1 VHLDTETLERLLH
14 DELDPRREAESRRHL
29 EACPDCRERLTDAG
43 RREARIF
50 GLFEALDHEPSVER
64 LGLPAEHSAEQAPA
78 PARPVAPTRPAW
90 LRIAASIAFVIAAGG
105 VLYALPGSPLREWI
119 AGPEANPD
127 ERPIGEGRAAGDAGA
142 LSGLT
147 VRPDGPYE
155 IAFLAGQ
162 SSGRIRVELAPSP
175 DAEVR
180 VAGEPVGL
188 ESGPDRLV
196 VSNAGSRASYVIR
209 LPAEGPTIA
218 ILLDGR
224 IVFRKQGERVETAA
238 VRDPSGAYLIDLSS
252 PPR

>member
-14 DELDPRREAESRRHL
+14 DELDPGREAESRRHL
-29 EACPDCRERLTDAG
+29 EACPDCRELLADEG

-50 GLFEALDHEPSVER
+50 ALFEALDHEPSAER
-64 LGLPAEHSAEQAPA
+64 LELPASPSAERAP
-78 PARPVAPTRPAW
+78 APTRPAW

-119 AGPEANPD
+119 PGPGAD
-127 ERPIGEGRAAGDAGA
+127 ADGRRIGEGQAAGEAGA

-155 IAFLAGQ
+155 IAFVAGQ

-175 DAEVR
+175 DVAVR
-180 VAGEPVGL
+180 VVGEPVGL

-196 VSNAGSRASYVIR
+196 VSNAGSRASYEIR

-224 IVFRKQGERVETAA
+224 IVFRQQGERVETAA